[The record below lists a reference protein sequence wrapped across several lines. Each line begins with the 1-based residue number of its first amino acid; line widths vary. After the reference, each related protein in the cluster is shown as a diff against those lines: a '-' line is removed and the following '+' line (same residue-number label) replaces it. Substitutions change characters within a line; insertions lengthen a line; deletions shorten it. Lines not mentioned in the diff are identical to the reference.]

1 MNQTEEHQGTAGL
14 RRQRRGAQQELTFS
28 LLAELTIVLPQLE
41 NELGSKQLH
50 LGVWREHFR
59 WCPLLNHC
67 ICLNIQVPVYSM
79 AGKKNVN
86 LMVRSLANYQILLLK
101 MLPGA
106 VLPTRKSNYQDSL
119 QRHGR
124 MSRPSGSSSKAFRK
138 SAASNLLPRTED
150 KWI

>member
-1 MNQTEEHQGTAGL
+1 MEEHQGTVGL
-14 RRQRRGAQQELTFS
+14 RRQIRGAQQELTFS

-59 WCPLLNHC
+59 RCPLLNHC

-79 AGKKNVN
+79 AEKNVN

-119 QRHGR
+119 QRHRRLVTSLRFFFKG
-124 MSRPSGSSSKAFRK
+124 
-138 SAASNLLPRTED
+138 
-150 KWI
+150 I